1 MPLRIHTC
9 PSQMIDLTVPDA
21 SATRIAPG
29 PPAVRLAILAAGNV
43 AANAAEATVL
53 QQAGDGTPST
63 HDAEEGSEKLDMLT
77 VAKLKERCE
86 QHGLEKTGK
95 KADLLDRLRQAL
107 YVRLQFLSGG
117 LVLRAIE
124 CAAHRAI
131 GTKKALTMKLM
142 RRRRTS

>member
-1 MPLRIHTC
+1 M
-9 PSQMIDLTVPDA
+9 
-21 SATRIAPG
+21 
-29 PPAVRLAILAAGNV
+29 
-43 AANAAEATVL
+43 L

-77 VAKLKERCE
+77 VAKLRERCE

-107 YVRLQFLSGG
+107 YVRMKFLSG
-117 LVLRAIE
+117 VFVQPACE
-124 CAAHRAI
+124 CAPHRAI